1 MVKFIKEIYTQFRL
15 YAISCLIILLF
26 VFGQFFDPMFLA
38 AKISLL
44 IFILLLIFDAVL
56 LFFTHRQLVLLRR
69 IVPGKLSNGDENKV
83 TIYITNNHFFKLRVE
98 VTDEIPAQFQIRDFA
113 VKLVLK
119 PKEEQIIHYVLV
131 PKERGE
137 YIFGYTNVFVS
148 TPIGLWCRRIK
159 FGDQETK
166 IPSYPSFLQMRKY
179 EFLAISNQLVE
190 AGIKRIRRVGSF
202 SEFDQIKDYV
212 VGDNYRTINW
222 NATARRSKLMVEQYQ
237 EERSQQIFSV
247 IDMGRSMQM
256 PFNGMTLLDYAINSS
271 LILSNTAL
279 LKYDK
284 AGLITFNQKVD
295 TFLPAERGNKTVAR
309 ILELLYNQKTE
320 HLESDYLLLSAFIRR
335 HVTHRSLMILYTNF
349 ESITSLNRQL
359 ASLKML
365 SKNHLLVVVIFENTE
380 VKTFAKA
387 SVHSLEAIYVKTIA
401 EKFVFEKKLI
411 VRELKKHGILSI
423 LTKPEDLS
431 ANLINQYLEL
441 KMMGKI

>member
-1 MVKFIKEIYTQFRL
+1 MFLVAK
-15 YAISCLIILLF
+15 ILLLFF
-26 VFGQFFDPMFLA
+26 V
-38 AKISLL
+38 
-44 IFILLLIFDAVL
+44 LLLIFDPIL
-56 LFFTHRQLVLLRR
+56 LFFTNRQLVLLRR
-69 IVPGKLSNGDENKV
+69 ILPEKLSNGDSNKV
-83 TIYITNNHFFKLRVE
+83 TIYITNNHYFRLHVE
-98 VTDEIPAQFQIRDFA
+98 IIDELPVQFQIRDFS
-113 VKLVLK
+113 VKMILK
-119 PKEEQIIHYVLV
+119 PHEEQIVHYTLI

-137 YIFGYTNVFVS
+137 YIFGHTNVYVS
-148 TPIGLWCRRIK
+148 TQIGLWCRRIK
-159 FGDQETK
+159 FGASTTK
-166 IPSYPSFLQMRKY
+166 VSVYPSFLQMRKY

-190 AGIKRIRRVGSF
+190 AGIKRIRRIGSF

-222 NATARRSKLMVEQYQ
+222 NATARRSKLMVNQYQ

-247 IDMGRSMQM
+247 IDMGRAMQM
-256 PFNGMTLLDYAINSS
+256 PFNGMTLLDYAINST
-271 LILSNTAL
+271 LVLSNTAL

-284 AGLITFNQKVD
+284 AGIITFNRKVD
-295 TFLPAERGNKTVAR
+295 TFLRAERGNKTIAK

-320 HLESDYLLLSAFIRR
+320 HLESDYAWLSAFVRR
-335 HVTHRSLMILYTNF
+335 NITHRSLMILYTNF
-349 ESITSLNRQL
+349 ETITSLHRQL
-359 ASLKML
+359 NYLKHI

-387 SVHSLEAIYVKTIA
+387 LVHTLEEVYVKTIA
-401 EKFVFEKKLI
+401 EKFVYEKKLI

>member
-1 MVKFIKEIYTQFRL
+1 MRFIKEIYTKFRL
-15 YAISCLIILLF
+15 YAISSMIILLF
-26 VFGQFFDPMFLA
+26 VLGQFFDPLFLVA
-38 AKISLL
+38 RILL
-44 IFILLLIFDAVL
+44 LFFILLLIFDAVL
-56 LFFTHRQLVLLRR
+56 LFFTKRQLVLLRR
-69 IVPGKLSNGDENKV
+69 TMPEKFSNGDENKV
-83 TIYITNNHFFKLRVE
+83 AIYITNNHYFKLLVE
-98 VTDEIPAQFQIRDFA
+98 VIDEVPVQFQIRDFV
-113 VKLVLK
+113 VKMVLK
-119 PKEEQIIHYVLV
+119 PKEEQIIHYILV

-137 YIFGYTNVFVS
+137 YIFGYTNVYIS
-148 TPIGLWCRRIK
+148 TQIGLWSRRIK
-159 FGDQETK
+159 FGNPETK
-166 IPSYPSFLQMRKY
+166 VSVYPSFLQMRKY

-222 NATARRSKLMVEQYQ
+222 NATARRSKLMVDQYQ

-247 IDMGRSMQM
+247 IDMGRSMHM

-295 TFLPAERGNKTVAR
+295 TFLWAERGNKTIAK

-320 HLESDYLLLSAFIRR
+320 HLESDYAYLSAFVRR
-335 HVTHRSLMILYTNF
+335 NITHRSLMILYTNF
-349 ESITSLNRQL
+349 ETITSLHRQL
-359 ASLKML
+359 TYLKLL
-365 SKNHLLVVVIFENTE
+365 SKNHLLVVVIFENSE

-387 SVHSLEAIYVKTIA
+387 RVQTIEEIYVQTIA
-401 EKFVFEKKLI
+401 EKFVFEKKSI
-411 VRELKKHGILSI
+411 VRELKKHGIHSV

>member
-1 MVKFIKEIYTQFRL
+1 VRFIKEIYTQFRL
-15 YAISCLIILLF
+15 YVISSTIIVLF
-26 VFGQFFDPMFLA
+26 VFGQFFDPLFLV

-44 IFILLLIFDAVL
+44 FFILLQIFDAVL
-56 LFFTHRQLVLLRR
+56 LFLTHRQLLLLRR
-69 IVPGKLSNGDENKV
+69 KMPEKLSNGDENKIA
-83 TIYITNNHFFKLRVE
+83 IYITSNHFLKLWIE
-98 VTDEIPAQFQIRDFA
+98 VIDELPPQFQMRDFV
-113 VKLVLK
+113 VKMVLK
-119 PKEEQIIHYVLV
+119 PNEEQIIQYVLT

-137 YIFGYTNVFVS
+137 YVFGYTNAYVS
-148 TPIGLWCRRIK
+148 TQIGLWSRRIR
-159 FGDQETK
+159 FGSRETK
-166 IPSYPSFLQMRKY
+166 VSVYPSFLQMRKY
-179 EFLAISNQLVE
+179 EFLAISNQLID
-190 AGIKRIRRVGSF
+190 AGIKRIRHVGSF

-222 NATARRSKLMVEQYQ
+222 NATARRSKLMVDQYQ
-237 EERSQQIFSV
+237 EERSQQIFNV
-247 IDMGRSMQM
+247 IDMGRSMHM

-295 TFLPAERGNKTVAR
+295 TFLRAERGNKTIAK

-320 HLESDYLLLSAFIRR
+320 HIESDYAFLSAFVRR
-335 HVTHRSLMILYTNF
+335 NVTHRSLMILYTNF
-349 ESITSLNRQL
+349 ETITSLHRQL
-359 ASLKML
+359 TYLKLL

-387 SVHSLEAIYVKTIA
+387 NAHTIEAVYVKTIA

-411 VRELKKHGILSI
+411 IRELKKHGILSI

>member
-15 YAISCLIILLF
+15 YVISSTIILLF
-26 VFGQFFDPMFLA
+26 VFGQFFDPVFLV

-44 IFILLLIFDAVL
+44 FFIILLIFDAVL
-56 LFFTHRQLVLLRR
+56 LFLTHRQLVLLRR
-69 IVPGKLSNGDENKV
+69 ILPEKLSNGDENKV
-83 TIYITNNHFFKLRVE
+83 AIYITNNHFFKLHIE
-98 VTDEIPAQFQIRDFA
+98 VIDEIPPQFQIRDFT
-113 VKLVLK
+113 VRMVLK
-119 PKEEQIIHYVLV
+119 PKEEQVIQYVLM

-137 YIFGYTNVFVS
+137 YVFGYTNVYAS
-148 TPIGLWCRRIK
+148 SQIGLWCKRIK
-159 FGDQETK
+159 FGNDQTK
-166 IPSYPSFLQMRKY
+166 VPVYPSFLQMRKY
-179 EFLAISNQLVE
+179 EFLAISNQLVD

-222 NATARRSKLMVEQYQ
+222 NATARRSKLMVNQFQ
-237 EERSQQIFSV
+237 EERSQQIFNV

-256 PFNGMTLLDYAINSS
+256 PFNGMSLLDYAINSS

-295 TFLPAERGNKTVAR
+295 TFLRAERGNKTMAK
-309 ILELLYNQKTE
+309 ILELLYNQQTE
-320 HLESDYLLLSAFIRR
+320 HMESDYAWLSAFVRR
-335 HVTHRSLMILYTNF
+335 NVTHRSLMILYTNF
-349 ESITSLNRQL
+349 ETITSLHRQL
-359 ASLKML
+359 TYLKHL

-387 SVHSLEAIYVKTIA
+387 RVHTIEEIYVKTIA
-401 EKFVFEKKLI
+401 EKFVYEKKLI
-411 VRELKKHGILSI
+411 VHELKKHGILSI